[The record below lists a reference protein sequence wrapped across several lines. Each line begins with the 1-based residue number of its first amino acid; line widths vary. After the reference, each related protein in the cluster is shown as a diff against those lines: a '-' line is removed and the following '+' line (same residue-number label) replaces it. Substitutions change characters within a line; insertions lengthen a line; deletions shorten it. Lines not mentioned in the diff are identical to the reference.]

1 MIYLKSIKSFF
12 EEDDDFNWNY
22 GITCASVNEFKEA
35 ETAFTKIKSE
45 RYKQEYTYISW
56 MTKILIMNQKPK
68 LAWEMYIN
76 METSNESISLLQL
89 IANDCYKMGQFYY
102 SAKAFD
108 ILARFDNEVEYE
120 EALRGAVV
128 GK

>member
-1 MIYLKSIKSFF
+1 
-12 EEDDDFNWNY
+12 
-22 GITCASVNEFKEA
+22 
-35 ETAFTKIKSE
+35 
-45 RYKQEYTYISW
+45 
-56 MTKILIMNQKPK
+56 
-68 LAWEMYIN
+68 MYIN
-76 METSNESISLLQL
+76 METSNESINLLQL

-128 GK
+128 GILLLIV